1 MKKGTI
7 LTLSFFL
14 FACVSG
20 LTGYIVYLHQ
30 DLFLSN
36 NNWEGWAL
44 AAGPMAAWLVF
55 ALIVASLPEQKESVQ
70 EEGEASEKEQEEA
83 SAQEV
88 SQKEVE
94 SSQEVEEKE
103 VEELYPKEVAVVQL
117 LGLLQREGR
126 LIDFLQEDIEPY
138 DDAQIGAAVREVHR
152 GCRNA
157 LMNTLEL
164 KPVLDAGEG
173 SEVEIEEDFDPSK
186 IRLIGNLHGN
196 PPYKGII
203 RHCGWRFTKLNL
215 PKWTGKEKTDVIA
228 PAEVEIE

>member
-7 LTLSFFL
+7 LTISFLF

-20 LTGYIVYLHQ
+20 LAGYIVYMHQ
-30 DLFLSN
+30 DIFPLDN
-36 NNWEGWAL
+36 KDWQGWAMV
-44 AAGPMAAWLVF
+44 AGPMVAWLLF
-55 ALIVASLPEQKESVQ
+55 ALVVSALPSEKGLVQ
-70 EEGEASEKEQEEA
+70 EDLEDREDQEKTLHEPPED
-83 SAQEV
+83 V
-88 SQKEVE
+88 L
-94 SSQEVEEKE
+94 SSHKDEEKE
-103 VEELYPKEVAVVQL
+103 IEELYPKEVAVVQL

-152 GCRNA
+152 GCRAA
-157 LMNTLEL
+157 LMDTLEL
-164 KPVLDAGEG
+164 KPVLETGEG

-203 RHCGWRFTKLNL
+203 RHGGWRFTKLNL

-228 PAEVEIE
+228 PAEVEIQ

>member
-7 LTLSFFL
+7 LTISFFL

-30 DLFLSN
+30 DLFLKN

-44 AAGPMAAWLVF
+44 AAGPMAAWLIF
-55 ALIVASLPEQKESVQ
+55 AMIVASLPSGKGEPQKDEGEVEGDSQEPPPESADKEEEAQAIQ
-70 EEGEASEKEQEEA
+70 EEEKDI
-83 SAQEV
+83 
-88 SQKEVE
+88 
-94 SSQEVEEKE
+94 EK
-103 VEELYPKEVAVVQL
+103 LYPKEVAVVQL

-138 DDAQIGAAVREVHR
+138 EDAQIGAAVREVHR

-164 KPVLDAGEG
+164 RPVLDAGEG

-215 PKWTGKEKTDVIA
+215 PEWTGKEKTDVIA